1 MKKDITKRI
10 DELLPFFMAG
20 GAGAGVAKKGTVSG
34 DIKKPQKGAR
44 LIVVGKRWWHWLYK
58 GGAIIIWND
67 RGKKK
72 VFKDLPKI
80 TGMSWHDIERAAH
93 KKYFSITP
101 KFIEDLIKKE
111 LL

>member
-10 DELLPFFMAG
+10 DEILPFIIAG
-20 GAGAGVAKKGTVSG
+20 AAGAGTSKKAISG
-34 DIKKPQKGAR
+34 DIKKPAKGAR

-58 GGAIIIWND
+58 GSKIIIWND

-72 VFKDLPKI
+72 VFKNLPEL
-80 TGMSWHDIERAAH
+80 TGMTWDEIDRASR

-101 KFIEDLIKKE
+101 RFIEKIIKRE

>member
-10 DELLPFFMAG
+10 DEIIPFIIAG
-20 GAGAGVAKKGTVSG
+20 AAGAGTAKKGA
-34 DIKKPQKGAR
+34 DPNIKKPQKGAR

-67 RGKKK
+67 KGKKK

-80 TGMSWHDIERAAH
+80 LGLSWDEIERGTR
-93 KKYFSITP
+93 KQYFSVTP
-101 KFIEDLIKKE
+101 KMIERLIKDRM
-111 LL
+111 L